1 MLINVDADESRVAIT
16 EGGRLENLEL
26 ETRNHDQVK
35 GNVYKGVVH
44 KVEASFQAAFVDFG
58 ADKQGF
64 LPLSEIHPN
73 LYPKGLDKNASITQI
88 LKPKQE
94 LMVQVVRDEIG
105 NKGATLSTH
114 LSVPGRYLVLISES
128 DKSGI
133 SRKISDDERDRLKDI
148 LKDMEM
154 PKGFGTI
161 VRTAGTECS
170 EEELHKDLAY
180 LTKMW
185 DVIQKAYDERKRPG
199 LLYEDRSLAVRSV
212 RDYFTEDITEVLIDD
227 AMAHQEVLEFVGV
240 LMPQFVDVFKHYM
253 GSVPLFI
260 KQGIEDQ
267 IEEVFS
273 RKVPLRSGGSIVIDS
288 TEALVAID
296 VNSGRVKGDGIED
309 TAYTTNLEA
318 ARELARQVIIR
329 DLGGLIIVDFIDMR
343 DRKRIREVEDT
354 LRDAFKNDKARRKFA
369 RISEFGL
376 LEMSRQRLSSTLM
389 RASFD
394 RCPHCAGQ
402 GVIRTPESAGMYL
415 LRRVREATAGG
426 RLHQVVVRAP
436 TPVANFLL
444 NRKRRELYMLEV
456 ERRVLVEVHA
466 DTELLPTEATLESL
480 ERKGRGKPTQTV
492 QKIDLVQSETIR
504 RESGNAKRGDV
515 IFRDIPDAPNFGD
528 VYKDIEDN
536 AASITSRAHASRLES
551 ETRRLKAERE
561 RNQQLKSMEP
571 SFLQKIGAWLKGLFG
586 SAEPEKPARPARR
599 RTPSSRGSERSRDR
613 RDSSER
619 RGGRGTRGRKNEGGR
634 NDNRSSRG
642 EKKSSRTRSAA
653 SNTDSRSSEE
663 KAQDKSTQQTTQR
676 SEAAGEDGPVRR
688 RRRRRGRRGR
698 GARTGEGGEE
708 SGNENTAAASL
719 SSASASSD
727 DKEESRGGRSRR
739 GRGGRNRN
747 SGNEAKTGAN
757 GEGSNAAP
765 ESPREGSAAPRAP
778 RAAASAP
785 ESAPSPAP
793 KKAADS
799 IPSAPI
805 AKPAAAS
812 LPMTPPPAAAPPKPA
827 SPFVI
832 DLRGGRPGTSSS
844 ADAD

>member
-16 EGGRLENLEL
+16 EDGRLENLEL

-73 LYPKGLDKNASITQI
+73 LYPKGVDKNASIIQI

-94 LMVQVVRDEIG
+94 LLVQVVRDEIG

-133 SRKISDDERDRLKDI
+133 SRKISDDDRDRLKEI

-185 DVIQKAYDERKRPG
+185 EIIQNAYDVRKKPG
-199 LLYEDRSLAVRSV
+199 LLYEDRGLAVRSV

-227 AMAHQEVLEFVGV
+227 PIAHQEVLEFVGV

-260 KQGIEDQ
+260 NQGIEDQ

-288 TEALVAID
+288 TEALVAVD
-296 VNSGRVKGDGIED
+296 VNSGRVKGDGIEE

-318 ARELARQVIIR
+318 AREIARQVIIR

-394 RCPHCAGQ
+394 RCNHCNGQ
-402 GVIRTPESAGMYL
+402 GVIRTPDSAGMYL
-415 LRRVREATAGG
+415 LRRLREVTAGG

-444 NRKRRELYMLEV
+444 NRKRRDLYTLEV

-466 DTELLPTEATLESL
+466 DPDLLPTEATLEFL
-480 ERKGRGKPTQTV
+480 ERHGRGKPTQTV
-492 QKIDLVQSETIR
+492 QKIDLVQSEVVR

-515 IFRDIPDAPNFGD
+515 IFRDIPEAPNFGG
-528 VYKDIEDN
+528 VYKEIEDN
-536 AASITSRAHASRLES
+536 AAEITSRAHASRLEA
-551 ETRRLKAERE
+551 ETRRLKAEQE
-561 RNQQLKSMEP
+561 RSVVLKSLEP
-571 SFLQKIGAWLKGLFG
+571 SFLERIAGWMKGLFG
-586 SAEPEKPARPARR
+586 GAKKTEAESGRPR
-599 RTPSSRGSERSRDR
+599 RTRSDSTRGSERSRDR
-613 RDSSER
+613 DRDRDRDRNRRDSSDR
-619 RGGRGTRGRKNEGGR
+619 RGGRGSRGRKSEGARGE
-634 NDNRSSRG
+634 SRG
-642 EKKSSRTRSAA
+642 EGRGARGERKGGRDKAAA
-653 SNTDSRSSEE
+653 SNTDA
-663 KAQDKSTQQTTQR
+663 KTTVA
-676 SEAAGEDGPVRR
+676 SAATSGEDGPVRR

-698 GARTGEGGEE
+698 GASVEGVAGAAEATMTGAPNRE
-708 SGNENTAAASL
+708 T
-719 SSASASSD
+719 ASAAPASARVGKEMSS
-727 DKEESRGGRSRR
+727 GRSRQGR
-739 GRGGRNRN
+739 GRGSASTRN
-747 SGNEAKTGAN
+747 EGA
-757 GEGSNAAP
+757 SSTP
-765 ESPREGSAAPRAP
+765 SSDAP
-778 RAAASAP
+778 RAAESAEKSSGRAP
-785 ESAPSPAP
+785 EKSADRAPSTPV
-793 KKAADS
+793 
-799 IPSAPI
+799 
-805 AKPAAAS
+805 AKPAPA
-812 LPMTPPPAAAPPKPA
+812 PIPRTPPKAAAPPKPA

-832 DLRGGRPGTSSS
+832 DLRGGRPSSSTS